1 MRHDPTE
8 RDAPVAIAVPAG
20 DFEAYEY
27 TGGALKLL
35 VRTGER
41 DIAMGALRRLPGQR
55 VGALVRGGTLL
66 RGHNANDKAVVKRL
80 ERALAERRAADAAPP
95 APAAE
100 AEPARAPTP
109 APDAVPAAAPR
120 ARRASRVD
128 PERCAHCDEVAPRH
142 LLLCPAAASEP
153 PPRPE
158 DDPRHWPAPAAP
170 IVVRPASEPPPP
182 PVAALVPAAPTLP
195 RARRAPPVVA
205 APPAAAAPRPTCG
218 AKDCDTT
225 AGPVTERTHPE
236 MADLCRR
243 HRQTAYERA
252 QGWGCSLAD
261 AAQTVREGSRE
272 RPASAPAPAAP
283 PRPTCEAKDC
293 DRARGRIQRN
303 TNPELAPFCNECRQV
318 VNDRSRYLV
327 GGVTAGVEMLRAGT
341 LRPGADAP
349 ATPDEVCTH
358 CGKRPRGSL
367 TTKTPPGT
375 ETFCGPCRRDA
386 AMQARGTSRRPK
398 HTMRGLKRGQRPT
411 ELRAAH
417 APSPTPATT
426 SETTTM
432 PKKTATKP
440 AEGACCKAKDCTSP
454 PSLVTPKTRPEL
466 AGFCQKDRQRAYERA
481 QSWECSIADA
491 ARSVEEGSL
500 ERPEGAAAPRRG
512 QRPGAEKAA
521 PSAAAA
527 LCTRCEKYPQACQTA
542 RTPEGTETFCG
553 HCRRIES
560 MQRNGTN
567 TAGRRAKKHAARHA
581 RKTAPKAAPRVEA
594 PKPAAAPASADDF
607 LVAALAPYTRALRV
621 VERLGG
627 IERAE
632 RIADAIEV
640 A

>member
-1 MRHDPTE
+1 MRTHPIE
-8 RDAPVAIAVPAG
+8 RDAPVAIAVPSG

-27 TGGALKLL
+27 AGGTLKLL

-80 ERALAERRAADAAPP
+80 ERALAERRAADAAP
-95 APAAE
+95 AAE
-100 AEPARAPTP
+100 AEPARAPAP

-142 LLLCPAAASEP
+142 LLLCPDAATAP

-170 IVVRPASEPPPP
+170 IVARPASEPPPP
-182 PVAALVPAAPTLP
+182 PVAALVPTAPAP
-195 RARRAPPVVA
+195 KPARRAPPVVA
-205 APPAAAAPRPTCG
+205 AAPLAAAPRPTCG

-303 TNPELAPFCNECRQV
+303 TNPELAPFCNACRQV

-358 CGKRPRGSL
+358 CGKRPRGAP

-386 AMQARGTSRRPK
+386 AMRARGTSRRPK

-411 ELRAAH
+411 ELRAAD
-417 APSPTPATT
+417 APSRTSTPTSATT
-426 SETTTM
+426 PETTTM
-432 PKKTATKP
+432 PKSNTKT
-440 AEGACCKAKDCTSP
+440 
-454 PSLVTPKTRPEL
+454 TPKAR
-466 AGFCQKDRQRAYERA
+466 RA
-481 QSWECSIADA
+481 
-491 ARSVEEGSL
+491 
-500 ERPEGAAAPRRG
+500 
-512 QRPGAEKAA
+512 KATTTA
-521 PSAAAA
+521 SKR
-527 LCTRCEKYPQACQTA
+527 CTRCKKHPRACITH
-542 RTPEGTETFCG
+542 RTPKGTEGLCG
-553 HCRRIES
+553 HCRRLES
-560 MQRNGTN
+560 MARSGST
-567 TAGRRAKKHAARHA
+567 TRPRAPQPSAA
-581 RKTAPKAAPRVEA
+581 V
-594 PKPAAAPASADDF
+594 SVDD
-607 LVAALAPYTRALRV
+607 LVAAALAPCARALRV

-632 RIADAIEV
+632 RIAAAIEV